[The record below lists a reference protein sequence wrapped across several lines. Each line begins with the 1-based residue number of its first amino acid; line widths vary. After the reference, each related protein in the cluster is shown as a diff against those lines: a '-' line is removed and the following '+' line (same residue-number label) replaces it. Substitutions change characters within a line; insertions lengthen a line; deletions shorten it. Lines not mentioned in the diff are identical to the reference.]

1 MNRETR
7 PEPPPEAVLIKKAL
21 KRNRIS
27 GREAARRAGIS
38 DARWRQIVSGYQTVS
53 GSHIPVRAPDE
64 TLARMAHVAGVTA
77 DELRRADRETAAE
90 ALEELAAL
98 SAPAGSTDAYAS
110 DPHLAAIT
118 ALLESLSPEARSE
131 VLRRVGHM
139 TPAREE
145 QERDEQRRHIG

>member
-1 MNRETR
+1 MDGHTR

-77 DELRRADRETAAE
+77 DELGQAGREAAAE
-90 ALEELAAL
+90 ALEELAGPP
-98 SAPAGSTDAYAS
+98 APAGATDAYAS

-118 ALLESLSPEARSE
+118 ALLESLSPEARNE

-139 TPAREE
+139 SPVRGAQE
-145 QERDEQRRHIG
+145 QDEQRRHIG

>member
-1 MNRETR
+1 MNRDTR
-7 PEPPPEAVLIKKAL
+7 PEPPLEAVLIKKAL

-38 DARWRQIVSGYQTVS
+38 DARWRQIVGGYQTVS

-77 DELRRADRETAAE
+77 DELRQADREAAAE
-90 ALEELAAL
+90 ALEELAA
-98 SAPAGSTDAYAS
+98 PAAAADSTDAYAS

-118 ALLESLSPEARSE
+118 ALLESLSPEARNE

-139 TPAREE
+139 TPARGEKERGE
-145 QERDEQRRHIG
+145 QHRHIS